1 MTPGICLRVAR
12 TCLRAAAAGGVAL
25 SAFWATLD
33 VLTASNAAQLVRLSA
48 AARAGNVA
56 ARVALARLE
65 PERAGEHLA
74 AALAGSPRRTELRLA
89 LAAWE
94 SGRSREQELLKAAR
108 WDRGWEP
115 AWELANHYA
124 QDGRGEDAWRWLVP
138 AARVWRG
145 DPRPVFRLAG
155 LLAEDS
161 EVAAVAERVWPGD
174 RARKREHLDYLL
186 RTHHPA
192 AHAVAANLAGGVSPA
207 DAPWLGAYVRQAL
220 EGNAVVELRPV
231 WRSLAAAGWLSERGP
246 ARLTEAWP
254 GGEGPWAWRMP
265 ETPGVWVARRRDGA
279 LEVELRGSQPDPCTL
294 ACRKLLA
301 EPGDYRVSS
310 GANEGAPAGVAWDLA
325 AGGESLARIELSPGR
340 VRKHAVGFRVPE
352 PGLVVEACLVYVRP
366 AGMTRAQ
373 GRFAAPG
380 LDWEGIAKE
389 RTAGAGYGTED

>member
-1 MTPGICLRVAR
+1 MLAR
-12 TCLRAAAAGGVAL
+12 TCLRGLAAAGLAVA
-25 SAFWATLD
+25 SGGAVLD
-33 VLTASNAAQLVRLSA
+33 VLTASNHAGLLRFRAALRPDDVP
-48 AARAGNVA
+48 

-145 DPRPVFRLAG
+145 DPRPVFRLGG
-155 LLAEDS
+155 LLAKDTEI
-161 EVAAVAERVWPGD
+161 AGIAERVWPGN

-186 RTHHPA
+186 RTRHPA
-192 AHAVAANLAGGVSPA
+192 AHDVAADLAAGASAA
-207 DAPWLGAYVRQAL
+207 DAPWLGAYVRLSL
-220 EGNAVVELRPV
+220 EEDAAVPQLRV
-231 WRSLAAAGWLSERGP
+231 WRSLVAAGWLSDRGP
-246 ARLTEAWP
+246 AHVTALWP
-254 GGEGPWAWRMP
+254 GNEDPLVWRTS
-265 ETPGVWVARRRDGA
+265 ENPGVRIARGHNGT
-279 LEVELRGSQPDPCTL
+279 LQVELQGSQPERCAL

-301 EPGDYRVSS
+301 ESGEYRVLL
-310 GANEGAPAGVAWDLA
+310 GASDGAHAGVAWDLA
-325 AGGESLARIELSPGR
+325 ARGKSLTSIPLSPASEAKP
-340 VRKHAVGFRVPE
+340 VAGFRVPE
-352 PGLVVEACLVYVRP
+352 PGLVVETCLIYERP
-366 AGMTRAQ
+366 AGMVRAR
-373 GRFAAPG
+373 GRFAVPG
-380 LDWEGIAKE
+380 LDWERMAKG